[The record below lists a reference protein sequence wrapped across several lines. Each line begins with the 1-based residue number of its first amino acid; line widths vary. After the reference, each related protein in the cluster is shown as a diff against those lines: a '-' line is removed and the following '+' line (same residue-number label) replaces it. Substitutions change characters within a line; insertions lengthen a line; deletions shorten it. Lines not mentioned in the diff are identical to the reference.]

1 MNTGR
6 RGKAAA
12 FVALALLA
20 GGCLHTRRT
29 EPIAPPLMLNR
40 PELVRGEKVFFQHC
54 HSCHPHGGTG
64 LGPAF
69 NNKPLPVFLMK
80 FQVRRGL
87 GVMPSFDESKISSGE
102 LDDLMSYIVALRRNK

>member
-1 MNTGR
+1 MRIGR
-6 RGKAAA
+6 MGLAAGLLA
-12 FVALALLA
+12 VALLA
-20 GGCLHTRRT
+20 SGCLHTRRT
-29 EPIAPPLMLNR
+29 EPIAPPLVLDR
-40 PELVRGEKVFFQHC
+40 PELRRGEQVFFQHC

-87 GVMPSFDESKISSGE
+87 GVMPAFDQSKISSAE
-102 LDDLMSYIVALRRNK
+102 LDDLMAYIVALRRNK